1 MILLFHTL
9 KALINRILY
18 LSPSTASLVYVY
30 IPKEYSKI
38 ISSQTG
44 TDYIVQRESFI
55 DVVKSHFS
63 VFFITYNLQQR
74 LLSFQIYFP
83 NKNYAVASL
92 FLRNAFLGQFS
103 FFWCYPSYSVPVL

>member
-1 MILLFHTL
+1 MILLFQTL
-9 KALINRILY
+9 KALINRMLY
-18 LSPSTASLVYVY
+18 LSSSTASLVY
-30 IPKEYSKI
+30 IPKEFSKI

-92 FLRNAFLGQFS
+92 FLRFAFLGQSS
-103 FFWCYPSYSVPVL
+103 FFLCYPSYSVPVL